1 MTVSTTTPPSTLI
14 ADPRRRGT
22 RGFAAFT
29 TFLAGAV
36 VLGIGLV
43 ALPTASIDP
52 TTRTLLVIPTVAF
65 GIAHLVAVVGL
76 ARGRAWS
83 GRLTA
88 YLAGVGIGVAA
99 YGVLVTLTRLD
110 PIGATS
116 ALPAGVAKAQGL
128 GLMIWMI
135 GLWAVSA
142 RSAWQGTRRTVRT
155 GWRARAG
162 AGVAA

>member
-1 MTVSTTTPPSTLI
+1 VSTSTRTAPTLI

-29 TFLAGAV
+29 TFLAGAA

-43 ALPTASIDP
+43 ALPAASIDP
-52 TTRTLLVIPTVAF
+52 TTRNILVIPTVAF
-65 GIAHLVAVVGL
+65 GIAHMVAVVGL
-76 ARGRAWS
+76 IRGRAWS
-83 GRLTA
+83 GRLVA
-88 YLAGVGIGVAA
+88 YLADIGIGVAA
-99 YGVLVTLTRLD
+99 YGILVTLTRLD

-116 ALPAGVAKAQGL
+116 SLPAGVAKAQGL

-135 GLWAVSA
+135 GLWAVAA
-142 RSAWQGTRRTVRT
+142 RFAWRGTRQTVQT

-162 AGVAA
+162 ATAAAA